1 MHLPIPIGRFMPLML
16 ALLTITGCSRKETAS
31 NASPPPPAAVK
42 LATVEPSNVQET
54 AEYIGNLQS
63 RKSVTL
69 QPQVD
74 GQVTK
79 IFVGSGQTVAA
90 GTPLI
95 QINPNKQS
103 ASVSS
108 FIAAAESNRADLDS
122 AKQILQADIADRASK
137 VSALKFQQQQYNRYV
152 ALGREG
158 AVSLQIVDQYRS
170 QLDAAQSALL
180 TSDAQINAQK
190 AVVARTQR
198 NLQQAEANIKQQ
210 QVELQYYRITAPF
223 AGTVG
228 DYPIKVGDYVT
239 PASQLVK
246 VTQNSPIE
254 IDIQVPAER
263 AAQLRTGLPVQVLD
277 TQGKVLGQSTISF
290 ISPSV
295 NTQSQSVLVIALYD
309 NANGQLRADQT
320 VRSRVIWDTKPGL
333 LIPTT
338 AISRVA
344 GENFVYVAAP
354 GKQANQ
360 LVAQQ
365 KPVKLGT
372 IQGNSYQVLD
382 GLQAGDK
389 IIVSGLLKL
398 SNGAPIQPQS

>member
-1 MHLPIPIGRFMPLML
+1 MHLPIPIGRLIPIIL
-16 ALLTITGCSRKETAS
+16 ALAITGCSRKETAS
-31 NASPPPPAAVK
+31 SASPPPPAAVK
-42 LATVEPSNVQET
+42 VATVESSNVQET

-95 QINPNKQS
+95 QINPSKQL

-108 FIAAAESNRADLDS
+108 FIAAAESNRADLEN

-137 VSALKFQQQQYNRYV
+137 VSALKFQQQQYDRYV

-170 QLDAAQSALL
+170 QLDAARSALL
-180 TSDAQINAQK
+180 TTDAQINAQK
-190 AVVARTQR
+190 AAVARTQR

-228 DYPIKVGDYVT
+228 DYPIKVGDYVS
-239 PASQLVK
+239 PSSQLVK
-246 VTQNSPIE
+246 VTQSSPIE

-354 GKQANQ
+354 GKQPNQ

-372 IQGNSYQVLD
+372 IQGNSYQVLN

-398 SNGAPIQPQS
+398 TNGAPIQPQS